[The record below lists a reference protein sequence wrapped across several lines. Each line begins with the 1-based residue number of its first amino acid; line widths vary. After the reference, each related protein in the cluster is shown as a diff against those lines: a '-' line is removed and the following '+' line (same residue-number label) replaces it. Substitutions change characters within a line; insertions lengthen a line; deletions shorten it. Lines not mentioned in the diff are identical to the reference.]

1 MTFDQLN
8 YFIAVTEFE
17 TFFDAAESL
26 HMTQSALS
34 KQIIKLEKELGITL
48 LDRSRRSASLTEA
61 GAIFYQDA
69 LKLTGQYHQVL
80 SRLQLYKDALQ
91 KEVHVGTLPILN
103 QYHLLPLFKKF
114 TEQNPDIHIH
124 LDEVE
129 EQELQ
134 KGLASEHYDI
144 VITRANMIT
153 SGQYMIYPLAEDELM
168 AVLPADH
175 SLSGTQSLKLSD
187 LSGESF
193 LLMNPYTS
201 IYHLCMDCFKSCNIT
216 PHIIRTARVESIL
229 SAVSIGE
236 GISLLAKS
244 NFQVFHHE
252 NVVAVPLNPPVPLPV
267 IIAAKKDCVYNK
279 SVTRLIHCLT
289 S

>member
-8 YFIAVTEFE
+8 YFIAVTEHQ

-26 HMTQSALS
+26 HITQSTLS

-61 GAIFYQDA
+61 GAAFYQDA
-69 LKLTGQYHQVL
+69 LKLTRQYHQLL
-80 SRLQLYKDALQ
+80 SRLQTYKDTLS

-103 QYHLLPLFKKF
+103 QYHLTPLFKKF
-114 TEQNPDIHIH
+114 AEQNPDIHITI
-124 LDEVE
+124 DEVE
-129 EQELQ
+129 EQALQ
-134 KGLASEHYDI
+134 KGLESKYYDI
-144 VITRANMIT
+144 VIARANMIT
-153 SGQYMIYPLAEDELM
+153 SSQYMIYPLAEDELM

-175 SLSGTQSLKLSD
+175 KLAKSPSLKLSD
-187 LSGESF
+187 LVRETF

-201 IYHLCMDCFKSCNIT
+201 IYQLCMDCFNSNGIQ
-216 PHIIRTARVESIL
+216 PDIIRTARVESIL

-252 NVVAVPLNPPVPLPV
+252 NVVAVPLSPTVRLPV
-267 IIAAKKDCVYNK
+267 IIAAKKSRVRTNA
-279 SVTRLIHCLT
+279 VAQLIQFFT